1 MSSTSINTNYQ
12 RPPPYIC
19 IPTAEDNT
27 PEKGYLLIQTHT
39 IPILFLIFTMNGKQ
53 NIQISPQYTTAKLIN
68 TFYLVGM

>member
-12 RPPPYIC
+12 RPPPYIY

-39 IPILFLIFTMNGKQ
+39 IPILFLYIYNEWKTKHS
-53 NIQISPQYTTAKLIN
+53 NISTIYN
-68 TFYLVGM
+68 C

>member
-39 IPILFLIFTMNGKQ
+39 IPILFLYIYNEWKTKHS
-53 NIQISPQYTTAKLIN
+53 NISTIYN
-68 TFYLVGM
+68 C